1 MASGMLISGSWT
13 ASLVA
18 LGESGVV
25 SRSLGEDQSQTS
37 RKPQCLRNTRQAEA
51 APGDTPRDPGRSAL
65 RLPSRGWNP
74 ATPNGPSA
82 SRRRTERPNSPIGA
96 FLVGQWRKWRSAHD
110 DGPPNALYRVLSGTW
125 MQWVLNS
132 VAMNGRLAVHTR
144 GLGWINKAGQRTTH
158 NSSRDDADLNCDYH
172 GPAASEANHQTV
184 AAGSWEQQAL
194 ENAWPPASGRD
205 PGQNA
210 PSRQPPWSAAL
221 QQLAIR
227 RRDATKRAW
236 MMRGLI
242 G

>member
-1 MASGMLISGSWT
+1 M
-13 ASLVA
+13 SL
-18 LGESGVV
+18 ESYPD
-25 SRSLGEDQSQTS
+25 RWAKTRARTSQ
-37 RKPQCLRNTRQAEA
+37 KPHCLRNTRQASA
-51 APGDTPRDPGRSAL
+51 VPGDTPRDPGRSAL

-74 ATPNGPSA
+74 ATPNGTSA

-172 GPAASEANHQTV
+172 GPAALEANHRTV